1 MLLRSF
7 CTTLLSFVFLVLLSC
22 SPNKDAK
29 EDRENYLLLAA
40 IANPATEGFVNS
52 ADGTKIF
59 YTKVGTGVPV
69 VVLHGGPGLDH
80 NYLVEP
86 LKATMGSG
94 IQLIFFDQRGTGFS
108 EGSFR
113 QINSSFINK
122 TKFLEDL
129 DAIRT
134 GLNLGEQ
141 INILGHSW
149 GGLYA
154 MLYATD
160 AKYRARVKSLALVG
174 SAGAHQNYYGA
185 PTVAN
190 TFFDNLVIKAGGVG
204 QLTSINAKLNVV
216 QAPVDPSK
224 SGYAPT
230 LKALKDYYGFL
241 FPKYFADY
249 IATPSALE
257 GTSINFQSL
266 NLNTVSEKTIRN
278 GLAVATLI
286 NSNLDIVTTG
296 ANNGSFNITGSLQF
310 ITAPVKLIHGA
321 NDVVPPG
328 FIISN
333 AALANNFVQPNLTG
347 SSSVTTHLI
356 ANCGHFPFIEKP
368 SEFSAAISGF
378 FK

>member
-22 SPNKDAK
+22 SPNNNAK

-113 QINSSFINK
+113 QINSSFINT

-160 AKYRARVKSLALVG
+160 AKYRARVKSLALVS
-174 SAGAHQNYYGA
+174 SAGAQHQYYFGTA
-185 PTVAN
+185 DS
-190 TFFDNLVIKAGGVG
+190 FFSKLVVKAGGDATAA
-204 QLTSINAKLNVV
+204 QNRLNVV
-216 QAPVDPSK
+216 QTPVDPSK
-224 SGYAPT
+224 VGYAPT
-230 LKALKDYYGFL
+230 LIALKEYYGFL
-241 FPKYFADY
+241 FKKYFHDY
-249 IATPSALE
+249 IAVPSALDGSSE
-257 GTSINFQSL
+257 NFKAL
-266 NLNTVSEKTIRN
+266 NLDFISEKSIRN
-278 GLAVATLI
+278 GVAVG
-286 NSNLDIVTTG
+286 NLMNTNLGIG
-296 ANNGSFNITGSLQF
+296 IGTGSLDIRTSLST
-310 ITAPVKLIHGA
+310 ITAPVKLIHGV
-321 NDVVPPG
+321 NDVIPPG
-328 FIISN
+328 FIINNGTAN
-333 AALANNFVQPNLTG
+333 ANSVETALTG
-347 SSSVTTHLI
+347 VVETKHLI

>member
-22 SPNKDAK
+22 SPNNNAK

-160 AKYRARVKSLALVG
+160 AKYRARVKSLALVS
-174 SAGAHQNYYGA
+174 SAGAVHTYYGPPA
-185 PTVAN
+185 TGN
-190 TFFDNLVIKAGGVG
+190 TFLNLLVTKAGGG
-204 QLTSINAKLNVV
+204 AAFTTLAGF
-216 QAPVDPSK
+216 QAPIDPSNAN
-224 SGYAPT
+224 YAPT
-230 LKALKDYYGFL
+230 LKALNAYYGFL
-241 FPKYFADY
+241 FKFYFADY
-249 IATPSALE
+249 TPSNNQN
-257 GTSINFQSL
+257 GTSVNFASL
-266 NLNTVSEKTIRN
+266 NLNSSTEKTIRN
-278 GLAVATLI
+278 GLSVSSLI
-286 NSNLDIVTTG
+286 NASLIIDTASYAGGAVGTSNLDIRTALAG
-296 ANNGSFNITGSLQF
+296 ITF
-310 ITAPVKLIHGA
+310 PVKLIHGA
-321 NDVVPPG
+321 DDVVPPG
-328 FIISN
+328 FIINNGTAN
-333 AALANNFVQPNLTG
+333 ANSVETALTG
-347 SSSVTTHLI
+347 VVETKHLI

>member
-174 SAGAHQNYYGA
+174 SAGAQHGYYG
-185 PTVAN
+185 
-190 TFFDNLVIKAGGVG
+190 TFLTNLVTKAGGAAAV
-204 QLTSINAKLNVV
+204 TTLNGF
-216 QAPVDPSK
+216 QQPIDPNS
-224 SGYAPT
+224 SSYAPT
-230 LKALKDYYGFL
+230 LVALKNYYGFL
-241 FPKYFADY
+241 FKFYFADF
-249 IATPSALE
+249 TPTGNQN
-257 GTSINFQSL
+257 GTSANFASL
-266 NLNTVSEKTIRN
+266 NLNSSTEKTIRN
-278 GLAVATLI
+278 GLSVSSLI
-286 NSNLDIVTTG
+286 NANLRIDTAAYALGGAGTSNLDIRTFLGNV
-296 ANNGSFNITGSLQF
+296 
-310 ITAPVKLIHGA
+310 TAPVKLIHGA
-321 NDVVPPG
+321 NDVIPPG
-328 FIISN
+328 YIINDGSAN
-333 AALANNFVQPNLTG
+333 ALSVETALTG
-347 SSSVTTHLI
+347 VVETKHLI